1 MPRRHRRAEE
11 RPEPI
16 RRRPSDAPISLQFP
30 GYDIRQVTGDKDYR
44 CPGCDHVVIGGR
56 QHLVVVPQDDV
67 DARRHWHTGCWQ
79 IELNR
84 LRGRRG

>member
-1 MPRRHRRAEE
+1 MPRRNRRIEE

-16 RRRPSDAPISLQFP
+16 RRRPSDAPIGLQLP
-30 GYDIRQVTGDKDYR
+30 GYEIRQVMGEKEYR
-44 CPGCDHVVIGGR
+44 CPGCDHVVAPR
-56 QHLVVVPQDDV
+56 TQHLVVVPQDDP

-79 IELNR
+79 RELNR